1 MQASYLFEYLYART
15 QVEVVG
21 IAEDDPRIGLLLH
34 LLHRDRL
41 DGSRSTHRHK
51 DGGLYISVCGLDDPS
66 ACITMGAGMVYGKL
80 HRASWLNLKVEADG
94 QHLVDL

>member
-1 MQASYLFEYLYART
+1 M
-15 QVEVVG
+15 VG

-41 DGSRSTHRHK
+41 DGSRSAHGHE
-51 DGGLYISVCGLDDPS
+51 DGGLYISVGGFDDSS
-66 ACITMGAGMVYGKL
+66 ACVAMGAGVIYGKL
-80 HRASWLNLKVEADG
+80 HEASWLNLKIEADG